1 VNVLS
6 HGKHVASINRMHKA
20 ADGYTPDTP
29 WLLLHNTGRV
39 DRFATQREAKEEA
52 RKSYSRVTFKVNA

>member
-1 VNVLS
+1 MNVLS
-6 HGKHVASINRMHKA
+6 HGVHVAAINRMSKA
-20 ADGYTPDTP
+20 ADGYTPETP

-52 RKSYSRVTFKVNA
+52 RKSYPRVTFEVR

>member
-1 VNVLS
+1 MQVLS
-6 HGKHVASINRMHKA
+6 HNQYVASINRMHKA

-39 DRFATQREAKEEA
+39 DRFARQGEAKKEA
-52 RKSYSRVTFKVNA
+52 RKSWPRVTFVR